1 MFSLLAVNVTL
12 AICCGRSAA
21 NPSAAVA
28 AVDRRERQTLDRFVA
43 SARHTMRVAS
53 ILNNAVCLELKR
65 GLSTMHVTVQQQQ
78 LVESKQCMAST
89 VQPDKINSDVRRS
102 DYYY

>member
-43 SARHTMRVAS
+43 SARVWHRPSSLTKL
-53 ILNNAVCLELKR
+53 ILTSDEAIIIINMTNPVP
-65 GLSTMHVTVQQQQ
+65 TDQVTRPHIRSRAETRR
-78 LVESKQCMAST
+78 LIES
-89 VQPDKINSDVRRS
+89 RRQNVVFRRA
-102 DYYY
+102 